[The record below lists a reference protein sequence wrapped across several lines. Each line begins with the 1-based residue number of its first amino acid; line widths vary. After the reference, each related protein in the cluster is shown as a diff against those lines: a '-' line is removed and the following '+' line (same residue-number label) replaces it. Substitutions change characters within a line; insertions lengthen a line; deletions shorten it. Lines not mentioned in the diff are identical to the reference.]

1 MMKLLIIY
9 LFCILA
15 AVSEISSESADDGK
29 SFLAADRRTDFYI
42 QASRVNWTP
51 AAGSQFFRMQET
63 RNLEGALFKG
73 SLPLT
78 SGFHFNTGKAE
89 SVQASSIGAGMHIG
103 SKSGTHRGHLNLQF
117 MESSPRSFN
126 SLNYYTSGTAF
137 NSFSANYAELAVQSH
152 SMNSQ
157 RRTSLGY
164 DHDFYLLPDHPSR
177 FLTGLGLK
185 VGALMQYDTMSGGY
199 TSFGSYAASSTAASL
214 NTGNS
219 IPVKNRI
226 KFDDYM
232 GLTLIGLVYRLVLTE
247 TQEIELGMN
256 YYRGLSDSRSVS
268 TVWRSQ
274 IYSANIPIPGDFNYR
289 TVSDVQGNS
298 WFAAWILRLTESRSL
313 KLSWF
318 SRILT
323 YDPQRSETKEYGT
336 FFSVKPMGPFSK
348 VQDSINALGLEFQF
362 KF

>member
-1 MMKLLIIY
+1 MIRIFTVYLL
-9 LFCILA
+9 CIWGTA
-15 AVSEISSESADDGK
+15 SGVFAESGDEGK

-42 QASRVNWTP
+42 QASKVNWTP
-51 AAGSQFFRMQET
+51 SAQSQFFRMQET
-63 RNLEGALFKG
+63 RNLEGALFRG

-78 SGFHFNTGKAE
+78 SGYHFNTGKAE
-89 SVQASSIGAGMHIG
+89 TVQASQVGLGMHIG
-103 SKSGTHRGHLNLQF
+103 SKSGTHRGNLNLQF

-126 SLNYYTSGTAF
+126 SLNYYTSGTGY
-137 NSFSANYAELAVQSH
+137 NGFSANYAELSVQSQ
-152 SMNSQ
+152 SMNSM

-177 FLTGLGLK
+177 YLTGLGLK
-185 VGALMQYDTMSGGY
+185 IGALMQYDTMSGGY
-199 TSFGSYAASSTAASL
+199 TTFGNYTASSTAAPI
-214 NTGNS
+214 NAGNS
-219 IPVKNRI
+219 IPVKNRT

-232 GLTLIGLVYRLVLTE
+232 GLSLIGLVYRLVLTE

-256 YYRGLSDSRSVS
+256 YYRGLSDARSVS

-274 IYSANIPIPGDFNYR
+274 IYSANIPIPGDFHYR

-318 SRILT
+318 SRTLT
-323 YDPQRSETKEYGT
+323 YDPSKSEAKEYGT

-348 VQDSINALGLEFQF
+348 VQDSVNAVGLEFQF